1 MKMAVHT
8 GLAPVWRVEDWLY
21 NLEVIW
27 PSRAKPQLGKTIKNP
42 KAKSR
47 AGSPGSSLHVLS
59 VSFTAS
65 GTEQSFLTGL
75 HHHCQAF
82 QLALQHVNRAAR
94 LLHSRGGIDG
104 GI

>member
-1 MKMAVHT
+1 RTVT
-8 GLAPVWRVEDWLY
+8 GVQTCALPIFESAWQVSKAGIR
-21 NLEVIW
+21 
-27 PSRAKPQLGKTIKNP
+27 R

-75 HHHCQAF
+75 HHHGKALK
-82 QLALQHVNRAAR
+82 LALQHVDRAAR
-94 LLHSRGGIDG
+94 FLDSCGSIHGSIRRDAVATAG
-104 GI
+104 

>member
-1 MKMAVHT
+1 MAVNP
-8 GLAPVWRVEDWLY
+8 GLCARMEGRPAIQPRGHLAF
-21 NLEVIW
+21 LGQ
-27 PSRAKPQLGKTIKNP
+27 SRSAENS

-75 HHHCQAF
+75 HHHCQAL